1 MQSKL
6 VGLAAGFVLI
16 FSAGAAH
23 AQFFSIAADVPL
35 QYEFDSGESG
45 EDVSGFKLAVNLP
58 ILIGFGFE
66 DYTVTRKVAGSP
78 NTELS
83 FNLFDAFIDL
93 PTPFINIGLGIGI
106 GKADVV
112 ESGGATIYESASL
125 FQYFVTL
132 GIPFAAVF
140 DIHVGY
146 HQIQGSANN
155 KSGGQDFKVDGNMV
169 SLGLRFGF

>member
-1 MQSKL
+1 
-6 VGLAAGFVLI
+6 
-16 FSAGAAH
+16 
-23 AQFFSIAADVPL
+23 
-35 QYEFDSGESG
+35 
-45 EDVSGFKLAVNLP
+45 
-58 ILIGFGFE
+58 
-66 DYTVTRKVAGSP
+66 
-78 NTELS
+78 
-83 FNLFDAFIDL
+83 FDAFIDL